1 MPPTFSAEQYGD
13 IVETVRNYNMRQ
25 TNTTVDQNSNSRRQV
40 ISNSN
45 NSNRGRIYQSTQDQ
59 YHQPPMT
66 ERSGYQNIENCRRME
81 EAKTMPRYPRG
92 FQDLVDRGDRGDQ
105 MYSNSKQPYD
115 NRDYAV
121 HNSAN
126 RVSGN
131 NMPRYQQ
138 QWRQNVE
145 PQYCH
150 VRELPHSNYQEQGW
164 NVRGHQQVGLARA
177 PSSLSSIRS
186 HLEPFLSANKSEPIC
201 RLTNPLDHRLFICWK
216 YEDADSWVTQH
227 VYKEN
232 VTIVGFDTET
242 QPRSVSGP
250 SLLQLSTLHA
260 TMLLRLRHRTEPV
273 FGGGRCP
280 AESLGPVPPGS
291 ALGRLLTDPYVLK
304 VGMEMDIEGALL
316 RDFLGLFMKGVL
328 NLTDNDANGQKVG
341 ITRHARYWLN
351 IEYEKK
357 SPEIKAITRSDWE
370 CWRLSKEQIHYAA
383 GDSWLSLL
391 IHVAQL
397 GHL

>member
-13 IVETVRNYNMRQ
+13 IVETVRNYNNMRQ
-25 TNTTVDQNSNSRRQV
+25 SNPPGDQNSNSRRQV
-40 ISNSN
+40 ISSSN
-45 NSNRGRIYQSTQDQ
+45 NTSRGRINHSTHEH
-59 YHQPPMT
+59 YHQPPMA
-66 ERSGYQNIENCRRME
+66 ERGGYQNVENCRRME
-81 EAKTMPRYPRG
+81 QAKTMPRYPRG
-92 FQDLVDRGDRGDQ
+92 FQDRGDEL
-105 MYSNSKQPYD
+105 YSNSKQPYD
-115 NRDYAV
+115 NRNYAA
-121 HNSAN
+121 NSGAN
-126 RVSGN
+126 RVRGN
-131 NMPRYQQ
+131 DMPRHQQ
-138 QWRQNVE
+138 QWRQNME
-145 PQYCH
+145 TQYGQMH
-150 VRELPHSNYQEQGW
+150 ELPHSNYQEQGW
-164 NVRGHQQVGLARA
+164 SGGGHQQMGLARA
-177 PSSLSSIRS
+177 PSTLSSIRS
-186 HLEPFLSANKSEPIC
+186 HLEPFVSANQSEPIC

-227 VYKEN
+227 VYREN

-273 FGGGRCP
+273 FGGVRCP
-280 AESLGPVPPGS
+280 AESLGPVPTGS
-291 ALGRLLTDPYVLK
+291 VLGRLLTDPYVLK